1 LRVVAEEEHFVIEAG
16 VGPGVIRVRRTT
28 RPFNTIWE
36 LEAAF
41 DRLNAH
47 FSKLVRNQ
55 MGLVMD
61 LRAGSVRNDPVF
73 ESALERKRKVTL
85 AGFRRVALLV
95 QTSLGVL
102 QCERHAR
109 IDGIPYFVTMSEA
122 AALQHVT
129 PEE

>member
-1 LRVVAEEEHFVIEAG
+1 LRVVAEEHFVFEDGAAL
-16 VGPGVIRVRRTT
+16 GVIRVRRTT
-28 RPFNTIWE
+28 RPFNTISE

-47 FSKLVRNQ
+47 FSKFTRKE

-122 AALQHVT
+122 SALRHVT
-129 PEE
+129 PDE